1 MPRKSAENISGAL
14 HRAGGKPPSPP
25 RDLKP
30 EAAKLWRAIAN
41 ERPVDWFNP
50 ATLRLLRRFCRTALY
65 VERLHDALDEAEIA
79 GEAAKQL
86 LKQVLA
92 ANASLGILA
101 AKMRLSV
108 QAAIDRRAGQLN
120 ERGSE
125 DAATDRLL
133 GGAAVLP
140 IRGVAR

>member
-1 MPRKSAENISGAL
+1 MPRKSPNEISASAY
-14 HRAGGKPPSPP
+14 RSGGKPPPPP

-30 EAAKLWRAIAN
+30 EAAKLWWAIAN

-65 VERLHDALDEAEIA
+65 VERLHDALDEAEIG
-79 GEAAKQL
+79 GEAAKLL

-92 ANASLGILA
+92 ANANLGVLA

-108 QAAIDRRAGQLN
+108 QATIDRRAGQLN
-120 ERGSE
+120 ERGS
-125 DAATDRLL
+125 DAAATDRLL
-133 GGAAVLP
+133 GGAAAVP
-140 IRGVAR
+140 IRGDAG